1 MASCQSEWWVP
12 LGGREMHKSLFVL
25 MILWSFIFIVDKT
38 VIFYW
43 PTERFLREAQKLPW
57 ITVNLES
64 WQKACIKVISF
75 ALFYISLSFKEN
87 TGKKIFSS
95 LFYILMK
102 CEKETL
108 WILFNRWRNRQIYLA
123 KSARILEKC
132 LRKDIKVLC
141 YHHPI
146 FCVNYLSF
154 ISQPSLAMCPR
165 ALFLL

>member
-12 LGGREMHKSLFVL
+12 LGGREMHKSLFVR

-43 PTERFLREAQKLPW
+43 PTERFLREVQKLPW

-64 WQKACIKVISF
+64 WQKTCIKVISF

-87 TGKKIFSS
+87 TEKNHIFSF

-102 CEKETL
+102 CEKDTL

-132 LRKDIKVLC
+132 QRKDIKVLC
-141 YHHPI
+141 YPRPI
-146 FCVNYLSF
+146 FHVN
-154 ISQPSLAMCPR
+154 
-165 ALFLL
+165 